1 MKKLTILI
9 LTVFITTVS
18 VAYKEISSLTLKSDP
33 IKTTVALPVIPN
45 SIKEEIPIVAW
56 VGVPQDKGTL
66 ARYQEM
72 RATGI
77 TQSYVPFS
85 DAAAMETALDLAQE
99 AGIKLFVSCPELIS
113 APEITVKR
121 FMNHPALAGYY
132 LKDEPGRKEFPA
144 LGELVNKIQGIDK
157 QHLCYVNLLPTYAD
171 ENQLGAKSY
180 QEYLDAFT
188 KEVPVQILS
197 FDHYPVIGKTNKS
210 IREDW
215 YKNLELVAER
225 AKKSDKPF
233 WAFALTTAFSP
244 YPLPTLATLRL
255 QVYSDLAYGAQGIQ
269 YFTYWTLTDPSIG
282 FNNAPI
288 TPDGKQTVVY
298 QQVQQ
303 MSKEIKDLS
312 SVFFGAK
319 MIAIAHTG
327 DSIPLGTKLFTKLPK
342 PIRLLKTDGIGAVI
356 SILKKSGKTFLVV
369 VNRDFTAPMNL
380 RIKCTG
386 GVSRVLKNG
395 TSIPQ
400 QLTVNKVKVGPGD
413 IAIYTWLN
421 YLN

>member
-1 MKKLTILI
+1 MKKSTILI
-9 LTVFITTVS
+9 FTVFITTVS
-18 VAYKEISSLTLKSDP
+18 VGYKEISSLTFKSDS
-33 IKTTVALPVIPN
+33 IKITALPAIPN
-45 SIKEEIPIVAW
+45 TNEQIPIVAF
-56 VGVPQDKGTL
+56 VGVPQEKGTL

-72 RATGI
+72 RAAGI

-85 DAAAMETALDLAQE
+85 DATAMETALNLAQE

-132 LKDEPGRKEFPA
+132 LRDEPGRKEFPA
-144 LGELVNKIQGIDK
+144 LAELINKIRTIDK

-171 ENQLGAKSY
+171 ENQLGTKNY
-180 QEYLDAFT
+180 HEYLDAFT

-215 YKNLELVAER
+215 YKNLELVADR

-244 YPLPTLATLRL
+244 YPFPTLATLRL
-255 QVYSDLAYGAQGIQ
+255 QVFSDLAYGAQGIQ

-319 MIAIAHTG
+319 MISIATPAIAYHLVLSFLPNFLNPS
-327 DSIPLGTKLFTKLPK
+327 DYLKLM
-342 PIRLLKTDGIGAVI
+342 V
-356 SILKKSGKTFLVV
+356 
-369 VNRDFTAPMNL
+369 
-380 RIKCTG
+380 
-386 GVSRVLKNG
+386 
-395 TSIPQ
+395 
-400 QLTVNKVKVGPGD
+400 
-413 IAIYTWLN
+413 
-421 YLN
+421 